1 MFFVLLF
8 VLPWMIGSSG
18 LPLSLWY
25 VLLTDRSIF
34 VVPAGTLLS
43 WIKVLGVSFSLMLLI
58 KPHYVLLTLLI
69 KNITGRICA
78 CCISMPVLASL
89 LSSLLHG
96 R

>member
-1 MFFVLLF
+1 
-8 VLPWMIGSSG
+8 MIGSPG

-43 WIKVLGVSFSLMLLI
+43 WIKVLGVSFSLLLLI

-69 KNITGRICA
+69 KNIIILCLLHFHACA
-78 CCISMPVLASL
+78 CFSIIILAAW
-89 LSSLLHG
+89 
-96 R
+96 